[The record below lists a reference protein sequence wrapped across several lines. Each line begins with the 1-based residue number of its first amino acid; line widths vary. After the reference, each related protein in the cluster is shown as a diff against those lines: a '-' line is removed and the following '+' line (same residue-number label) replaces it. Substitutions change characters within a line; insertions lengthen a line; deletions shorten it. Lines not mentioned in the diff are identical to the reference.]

1 MALQC
6 RIMEIMKQT
15 KQKPSIALLAACT
28 FVIALITS
36 MPAAACDTPV
46 YRYAMYNW
54 ATAPYMF
61 YYFHDGTPAGE
72 DEETNLL
79 LVELAESE
87 PPLNVVFTTV
97 DLSQDEPLEQLP
109 EPVKQCYRSHADGD
123 VPRYL
128 VVTPWGAELFAGRLD
143 TATVR
148 AMVQSPIRTRLGE
161 LLTDGATAVLLI
173 LTGPDDAENRRAEQ
187 LAAELSE
194 RNAAGKIEL
203 LKLSRTDPA
212 ERWLVRSLLVVEPDL
227 YDYPD
232 TPMIFA
238 AYGRG
243 RVMPPY
249 VGKGIN
255 ADNLAECIAFLSG
268 ACSCMVKSQNPGMDL
283 LVQWDWESAAD
294 TIAATDETFDGDVP
308 RLEYQEFAVD
318 EAGNTVEATPPL
330 DEKLEGKVEISGVA
344 GGRAEGDAPAVPP
357 HRSALPRPPDALP
370 RAFAAR
376 QAWKLGIGVLVG
388 TIVVLAAGFVISKG
402 LGIRD

>member
-1 MALQC
+1 MKV
-6 RIMEIMKQT
+6 MKQT
-15 KQKPSIALLAACT
+15 KRKPPISSLAACT
-28 FVIALITS
+28 FIIAMITS
-36 MPAAACDTPV
+36 MPTVACDTPV

-54 ATAPYMF
+54 AVAPYMF
-61 YYFHDGTPAGE
+61 YYFHNGTPAGE
-72 DEETNLL
+72 DEEVNRLL
-79 LVELAESE
+79 AELAECE

-109 EPVKQCYRSHADGD
+109 ELVKQCYRSHTDGD
-123 VPRYL
+123 APRYL
-128 VVTPWGAELFAGRLD
+128 VITPWGAELFAGRLD
-143 TATVR
+143 EATVR

-161 LLTDGATAVLLI
+161 LLSDGTTAVLLV
-173 LTGPDDAENRRAEQ
+173 LTGPDEAENSRAEHV
-187 LAAELSE
+187 AVELSE
-194 RNAAGKIEL
+194 RTAAGKIEL

-212 ERWLVRSLLVVEPDL
+212 EQWLVRSLLVVEPDL

-232 TPMIFA
+232 APMIFA

-294 TIAATDETFDGDVP
+294 TIAATDETSDGDAP

-318 EAGNTVEATPPL
+318 EAGNTVEATSAL
-330 DEKLEGKVEISGVA
+330 DEIPEDKIKTSGVA

-357 HRSALPRPPDALP
+357 HRSALPRPPDASP